1 MLPEPLRQCIDWY
14 VSASGSFAPD
24 AGQYCRTRDVFEGRL
39 ARLLVYAGSVGLP
52 EDDAALLTAVAGE
65 IGNNS
70 FDHNLGHWRDEPG
83 CYFAFAFAA
92 PTLLVW
98 IADRGRGVLASLQNV
113 APDLTDHQQALA
125 VAFERIVSGRH
136 PERRGNGLKFVRSV
150 INAHA
155 DRGLVSVSGRGTLA
169 FGGLGPALRGATRW
183 PAEQDY
189 GMLTLVGWKR
199 A

>member
-1 MLPEPLRQCIDWY
+1 MLPESFQHCLEWY
-14 VSASGSFAPD
+14 ISAGGLPAPD
-24 AGQYCRTRDVFEGRL
+24 ANQYCQTRDVFEGRL
-39 ARLLVYAGSVGLP
+39 ARLLVYSGSMGLP
-52 EDDAALLTAVAGE
+52 EADAALLTAVAGE

-70 FDHNLGHWRDEPG
+70 FDHNLGHWRDQPG
-83 CYFAFAFAA
+83 CYFAFAFDA
-92 PTLLVW
+92 PALLVW
-98 IADRGRGVLASLQNV
+98 IADRGRGVLASLQSV
-113 APDLTDHQQALA
+113 VPSLTDHQEALTI
-125 VAFERIVSGRH
+125 AFERMVSGRR

-155 DRGLVSVSGRGTLA
+155 DRGLVSVSGRGSLA
-169 FGGLGPALRGATRW
+169 FGGLGPSLLGSARW